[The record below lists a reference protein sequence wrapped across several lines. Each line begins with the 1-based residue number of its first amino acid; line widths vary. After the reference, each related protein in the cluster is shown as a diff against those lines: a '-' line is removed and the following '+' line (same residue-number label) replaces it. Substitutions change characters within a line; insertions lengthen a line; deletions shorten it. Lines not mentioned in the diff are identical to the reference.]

1 MIEENT
7 PCQPLASFSMFTYM
21 LRHIEISIPC
31 IPTQNVREYRCMHTD
46 RMKFPYYTGI
56 HYFIE
61 GIRLGGLLFLGIH
74 ASLVGSFCV
83 TKLQF

>member
-1 MIEENT
+1 
-7 PCQPLASFSMFTYM
+7 MFTYM
-21 LRHIEISIPC
+21 LKHVETSTPSH
-31 IPTQNVREYRCMHTD
+31 TQNVCEYGCMPTD
-46 RMKFPYYTGI
+46 RMKFPYYARI

-83 TKLQF
+83 TNLQF